1 MRKFRIFV
9 ILAAVLGISLA
20 ATACGAAGSSA
31 GGSGGTGNG
40 GGTSGSG
47 TSSGGSTVTKSK
59 PTSVP
64 TITLAFCQKILTVSE
79 ANQIMHPTTAAT
91 TIRIDSNA
99 NGGSCNYEYAP
110 YRSVL
115 TIAFFPYAGQDPA
128 QALSA
133 AANQLANVQGATVT
147 TTNISGVGDA
157 ALFVTSAISVQGLNR
172 KADGVDVIYGAVLF
186 SCGNFN
192 VGSSPDSTQL
202 SALKQVAQLVI
213 SRM

>member
-1 MRKFRIFV
+1 MRKLRVFV
-9 ILAAVLGISLA
+9 ILAAVLGISLVA
-20 ATACGAAGSSA
+20 AACGAGASGSTGNGAG
-31 GGSGGTGNG
+31 GNG

-79 ANQIMHPTTAAT
+79 ANQIMHPATPAT

-115 TIAFFPYAGQDPA
+115 TVAFLPYTGNDPA
-128 QALSA
+128 QALGA
-133 AANQLANVQGATVT
+133 AANQLANVKGATVT
-147 TTNISGVGDA
+147 TTHISGVGDA
-157 ALFVTSAISVQGLNR
+157 ALFVTSAISVQGINR
-172 KADGVDVIYGAVLF
+172 KSDGLDVIYGAVLF

-192 VGSSPDSTQL
+192 VGSSPDATQM
-202 SALKQVAQLVI
+202 SALKQVAQLVVN
-213 SRM
+213 RL